1 MLNIK
6 VVENKKNI
14 KSLGL
19 DLIDDCEVGFKYING
34 ISEKSKILMKL
45 IDKADYVDDTTITDR
60 FGDKT
65 FIDNLSTG
73 CKTAICVVEYPD
85 KWINTMEC
93 GLNALNAILTTCDEG
108 NIILLDTGWDIPKTF
123 GSEITVSI
131 NGKIFNKISDLNEYI
146 RDGEYDV

>member
-6 VVENKKNI
+6 VIEDKKHI
-14 KSLGL
+14 KDLGL
-19 DLIDDCEVGFKYING
+19 DLIDDCEVSFKYIKG
-34 ISEKSKILMKL
+34 ISEKSKDLIKL
-45 IDKADYVDDTTITDR
+45 IDKADYVDDKTITDR

-85 KWINTMEC
+85 KWINTLEC

-108 NIILLDTGWDIPKTF
+108 NIIILDTGWDIPQTF
-123 GSEITVSI
+123 GSKISVCVD
-131 NGKIFNKISDLNEYI
+131 GKEFKKISDMNEYI
-146 RDGEYDV
+146 REGE